1 MSPKPRRAAAARRAK
16 PTASAAKALA
26 SKPPAAKAADEP
38 AVKAAVKRVAKPV
51 TIPVATGAPKSAGKT
66 VRVRR
71 PDAEPVRKPSRAGR
85 TGSMGG
91 EAPAAKL
98 EFRRGDETLKVSER
112 LPLLP
117 LRDVVVFPYMTI
129 PLLVGRLPSVNAIEK
144 AMARDRMLFVTAQKR
159 SEVADPQHDELFRTG
174 TIVRILQLFRL
185 PDGTLRVL
193 VEGLVRAEV
202 KRFQW
207 SNDYYAVQVAP
218 APDADVPG
226 PEHEALTRHAL
237 QLFQE
242 YVHLNRRIPDEVVPT
257 TTAIT
262 DPVQLSHTIAA
273 NLLVKVPG
281 KQRLLEAV
289 DAATRLRLLAETIT
303 SELEIVRLERKIE
316 GQVRTQVHK
325 NQKEFYLNEQLKAIR
340 KELGHQN
347 EFSNELEEL
356 QESIR
361 KAKMPRE
368 VRAKATKELERLAR
382 MSFMSP
388 EATVVRG
395 YIDWLAALPW
405 RTATKDNHD
414 IANVQLVLDEDH
426 FGLKK
431 VKERLL
437 EYLSVIKLTGKNKAP
452 ILCFVGPPGV
462 GKTSLGKSIARA
474 LGRRFV
480 RVALGGVRDEA
491 EIRGHRRTYIG
502 SMPGRVIQSL
512 RRAGSR
518 NPVFLLDEIDKLGSD
533 WRGDPSSALLEV
545 LDPEQN
551 HTFNDHYLEVD
562 FDLSQVMFICTANS
576 IGSIPAALADR
587 MEVIRLPGYLETEK
601 VQIAKR
607 FLLPKQRAAA
617 GLEEGDIEVGDDA
630 LRELVHGWT
639 REAGVRSLERE
650 MAGLCRKVARRK
662 AEGTL
667 TAPVVVTPESLAASL
682 GPRRYT
688 DTALER
694 RSRIGVANGLAWT
707 ETGGEL
713 LTIEVSVLPGKGEL
727 QLTGKLGDVMRE
739 SGQAAL
745 SYARARATELGLD
758 RWFHRDIDV
767 HVHVPEGAMPKDGPS
782 AGITMG
788 VALISALTGVPTRS
802 DLAMTGEIT
811 LRGMVLP
818 IGGLT
823 EKLVAARRAGIRTV
837 LIPRANE
844 KDLSEVPEEVRA
856 DLTFIAVDTMDQ
868 VLEHALE
875 RTPQDDHAPA
885 SPADIAAG
893 RYAH

>member
-1 MSPKPRRAAAARRAK
+1 MSPKPRRAARPKRA
-16 PTASAAKALA
+16 AAKGRATTR
-26 SKPPAAKAADEP
+26 KTRPARVVP
-38 AVKAAVKRVAKPV
+38 APE
-51 TIPVATGAPKSAGKT
+51 S
-66 VRVRR
+66 
-71 PDAEPVRKPSRAGR
+71 
-85 TGSMGG
+85 
-91 EAPAAKL
+91 PAAKL
-98 EFRRGDETLKVSER
+98 EVRHGDETLRFSER

-117 LRDVVVFPYMTI
+117 LRDVVVFPSMSI
-129 PLLVGRLPSVNAIEK
+129 SLLVGRLPSVNAIEK
-144 AMARDRMLFVTAQKR
+144 AMARDRILFVTAQKR

-174 TIVRILQLFRL
+174 TIVRVLQLFRL

-193 VEGLVRAEV
+193 VEGLLRAEA

-207 SNDYYAVQVAP
+207 SNDYYAVQVA
-218 APDADVPG
+218 ALPDPDVAS

-237 QLFQE
+237 QLFQD
-242 YVHLNRRIPDEVVPT
+242 YVHLNRRIPDEVLAST
-257 TTAIT
+257 SALT

-273 NLLVKVPG
+273 NLLVKVPA
-281 KQRLLEAV
+281 KQRLLEAP
-289 DAATRLRLLAETIT
+289 DAAARLRQLAEVL
-303 SELEIVRLERKIE
+303 SGELEIVRLERKIE
-316 GQVRTQVHK
+316 GQVRSQVHK

-347 EFSNELEEL
+347 EFANELEDL

-368 VRAKATKELERLAR
+368 VRAKAMKELERLTR

-388 EATVVRG
+388 EATVVRS

-405 RTATKDNHD
+405 RTVTRDNLD
-414 IANVQLVLDEDH
+414 IANVQQVLDEDH

-431 VKERLL
+431 VKERLV
-437 EYLSVIKLTGKNKAP
+437 EYLSVLKLTGKNKAP

-502 SMPGRVIQSL
+502 SMPGRILQSL
-512 RRAGSR
+512 RRAGAR
-518 NPVFLLDEIDKLGSD
+518 NPVFLLDEIDKLGAD

-576 IGSIPAALADR
+576 IGSIPPALADR

-601 VQIAKR
+601 VEIAKR
-607 FLLPKQRAAA
+607 FLVPKQRAAA
-617 GLEEGDIEVGDDA
+617 GLKPGDVEMTDAA
-630 LRELVHGWT
+630 LRDLVQGWT
-639 REAGVRSLERE
+639 REAGVRNLERE
-650 MAGLCRKVARRK
+650 VAGLCRKVARRK
-662 AEGTL
+662 AEGKL
-667 TAPVVVTPESLAASL
+667 EAPVFIDVPQLFEMLGARRFMESQ
-682 GPRRYT
+682 
-688 DTALER
+688 LER

-707 ETGGEL
+707 ETGGDL

-727 QLTGKLGDVMRE
+727 LLTGKLGDVMRE

-745 SYARARATELGLD
+745 SYARARATHLGLD

-782 AGITMG
+782 AGITMAT
-788 VALISALTGVPTRS
+788 ALISALTGVPTRS
-802 DLAMTGEIT
+802 DVAMTGEIT
-811 LRGMVLP
+811 LRGTVLP

-823 EKLVAARRAGIRTV
+823 EKLVAARRAGVRTV
-837 LIPRANE
+837 LLPRANE
-844 KDLSEVPEEVRA
+844 KDLAEVPEEVRA
-856 DLTFIAVDTMDQ
+856 DLSFITVETMDQ
-868 VLEHALE
+868 VLEHALD
-875 RTPQDDHAPA
+875 RTPEQPPA
-885 SPADIAAG
+885 TPPAEPPG
-893 RYAH
+893 TYAH